1 MRRQPPRP
9 LRGPLVALIGIGI
22 SAVALW
28 IAVQNVDLATVTR
41 RLSEAD
47 VRYLLLALIAAS
59 VQICLRTLRWQVLL
73 PVRPGG
79 ERVEARRILPVL
91 LIGYLGNV
99 ALPVRL
105 GEVVR
110 TFLLSRREGLD
121 SVAVLGTVVLERILD
136 VAALAA
142 FALLVALSI
151 GAPGWIVGAA
161 VVAAGIGVIALL
173 VATAGLPRAV
183 MTMSDRLE
191 PSASASATGSVSF
204 RLRGAAPLLRL
215 TRRFSGGIG
224 GSHSRRAIA
233 TAASLSLLAWPF
245 DALLVWLVSS
255 SINVDISPGAA
266 ALISAA
272 AVLSTAVPSAPG
284 YVGTY
289 ELAAASAAQA
299 MGIASSAAFAVALL
313 AHAFTILPA
322 AIAGG
327 VSLVLLRDS
336 LAMAL
341 PGAETN
347 AGPSASGDNDPPRD

>member
-9 LRGPLVALIGIGI
+9 LRRLLVALIGIGI
-22 SAVALW
+22 SAVALG
-28 IAVQNVDLATVTR
+28 IAVRNVDLATVAR

-47 VRYLLLALIAAS
+47 VRYLLLALVAAS
-59 VQICLRTLRWQVLL
+59 VQVCLRTLRWQVLL

-99 ALPVRL
+99 ALPARL
-105 GEVVR
+105 GEVIR
-110 TFLLSRREGLD
+110 TFLLSRRESLD
-121 SVAVLGTVVLERILD
+121 SVAVFGTVVLERILD

-142 FALLVALSI
+142 FALIVALAV
-151 GAPGWIVGAA
+151 GAPPWILGAA
-161 VVAAGIGVIALL
+161 GLAAGIGVVGLL

-183 MTMSDRLE
+183 LTMSDRLE
-191 PSASASATGSVSF
+191 PSASATGSSSF
-204 RLRGAAPLLRL
+204 RLRGAAALLRL
-215 TRRFSGGIG
+215 VRRFSGGVG

-233 TAASLSLLAWPF
+233 TAASLSFLAWPF

-284 YVGTY
+284 YLGTY

-299 MGIASSAAFAVALL
+299 MGVASSPAFAVAVL

-336 LAMAL
+336 PAGAL
-341 PGAETN
+341 PSAESN
-347 AGPSASGDNDPPRD
+347 AEPPASGDLRLD